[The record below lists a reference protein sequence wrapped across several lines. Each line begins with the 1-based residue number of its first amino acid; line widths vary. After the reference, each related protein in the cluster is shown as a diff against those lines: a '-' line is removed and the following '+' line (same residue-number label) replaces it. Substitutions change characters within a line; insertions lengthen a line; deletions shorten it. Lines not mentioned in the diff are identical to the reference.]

1 MAVQSDENKQSPLR
15 AWVRALERTAR
26 LDQDRSL
33 TLPILID
40 ILAERLQEAPAL
52 TSREGS
58 LSYRGLARA
67 CHAYARWAVEER
79 LAFGD
84 VVCLFMENCPE
95 YLAIWLGLTRLGV
108 TVALINT
115 NLSGELLAHSLNTVS
130 PRYVLTSAKLAP
142 ALDAVRRR
150 LAPRVQ
156 CCALGAGA
164 HTLPRLDLAVA
175 ALAAG
180 PPDGLRYRAP
190 TLADRA
196 LCIYTSGT
204 TGLPK
209 AANVSHYR
217 LMQWSHWFAG
227 LMDVTP
233 ADRMYNCLPLYHSV
247 GGVVAAGATL
257 VGGGAVVLRERF
269 SASTFWQDVV
279 EERCTLF
286 QYIGELC
293 RYLLNASSRPEETQH
308 QLRLACGNGLR
319 AEVWVPF
326 QERFRVP
333 HILEYYA
340 ATEGNFSLYNC
351 EERAGSVG
359 RIPPFLSH
367 RVPVTLV
374 KFDVATALPVRDAAG
389 RCRRCAVEEVG
400 EALGQIMDDRGAT
413 RFEGYTDDAASGQ
426 KILRDVFF
434 AGDAWY
440 RTGDLMRQD
449 VQGFFYFV
457 DRIGDTFRWKGEN
470 VSTTEVADV
479 IGGCPGVTDV
489 AVYGVAVPHADGRA
503 GMAAL
508 VVSPEFSLSGLR
520 ETLTAKLPPYARP
533 VFIRLLGALELTGTF
548 KLRKQD
554 LMLEG
559 YHPAR
564 VRDPLFVEDPSDE
577 RYTLFDME
585 AYQRLQRE
593 GLRGQTAS
601 RPTQGP

>member
-1 MAVQSDENKQSPLR
+1 MAVQSDENKRSPLK

-33 TLPILID
+33 TLPVLID
-40 ILAERLQEAPAL
+40 VLAERLQEAPAL
-52 TSREGS
+52 SSREGS

-67 CHAYARWAVEER
+67 AHAYARWALEER
-79 LAFGD
+79 LEFGD
-84 VVCLFMENCPE
+84 VVCLLMENRPE
-95 YLAIWLGLTRLGV
+95 YLAIWLGLTRIGV

-115 NLSGELLAHSLNTVS
+115 NLSGDLLAHSLNTVA
-130 PRYVLTSAKLAP
+130 PRYVLSSAKLAP
-142 ALDAVRRR
+142 ALDAVRGR
-150 LAPRVQ
+150 LEPKVQ
-156 CCALGAGA
+156 CWALGAGA
-164 HTLPRLDLAVA
+164 HALPRLDLAVA
-175 ALAAG
+175 ALTGG

-227 LMDVTP
+227 LIDVTP

-269 SASTFWQDVV
+269 SASTFWPDLVA
-279 EERCTLF
+279 ERCTLF

-293 RYLLNASSRPEETQH
+293 RYLLNAPSRPEETQH

-333 HILEYYA
+333 QILEYYA

-367 RVPVTLV
+367 RVPVSLV
-374 KFDVATALPVRDAAG
+374 KFDVEAALPVRDAAG
-389 RCRRCAVEEVG
+389 RCLRCAVNEVG
-400 EALGQIMDDRGAT
+400 EAIGQIMDDRGAT

-449 VQGFFYFV
+449 AQGFFYFV

-470 VSTTEVADV
+470 VSTTEVAGV
-479 IGGCPGVTDV
+479 IAAVPGVTDV
-489 AVYGVAVPHADGRA
+489 AVYGVTIPNADGRA
-503 GMAAL
+503 GMAA
-508 VVSPEFSLSGLR
+508 VVVTEDFDLTKLRQALAASLP
-520 ETLTAKLPPYARP
+520 AYARP
-533 VFIRLLGALELTGTF
+533 VVVRILAALEITGTF

-554 LMLEG
+554 LVREG
-559 YHPAR
+559 FDPAH
-564 VRDPLFVEDPSDE
+564 VTDPLFLDHPAQQQYAPLDA
-577 RYTLFDME
+577 RLFE
-585 AYQRLQRE
+585 QLQT
-593 GLRGQTAS
+593 GALRI
-601 RPTQGP
+601 